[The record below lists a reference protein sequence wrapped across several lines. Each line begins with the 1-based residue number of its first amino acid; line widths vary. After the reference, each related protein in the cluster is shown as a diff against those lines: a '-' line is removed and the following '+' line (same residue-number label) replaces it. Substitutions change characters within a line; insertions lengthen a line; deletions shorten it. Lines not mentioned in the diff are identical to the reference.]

1 MPKRLVDILIEQGKL
16 TEENLHK
23 AELHSRQ
30 NGTGLTESLMAL
42 GFVKE
47 EDLTMALAKQLSVP
61 YASWENNI
69 LNSEKDQNLNDIIDE
84 KFARENNVLPL
95 FMEENSIAIAMID
108 PSNVL
113 LLDNLKMMTGLEI
126 QPFIAPKS
134 QLLAALDRF
143 YSKKD
148 QLSEVVSEKVDDLTV
163 DTDTAE
169 SDAALENLGS
179 AEGKLD
185 LDKESAIGGAGSH
198 YVRMVNAILR
208 QAMSERVSDIHLE
221 LFDERVSLRFRI
233 DGSLYE
239 KTPPPRESVSAI
251 ISRIKILSRL
261 DIAEKRLPQDGSFA
275 VKFHN
280 RTIELRVS
288 VCPTVFG
295 EKLVLRILDKGTGEL
310 NIDKLGFEPR
320 QKKDF
325 LEACAMPHGLI
336 FLTGPTGSGKTTTL
350 NAVLT
355 TIKTPEL
362 NYMTLEDPVE
372 YKLAGISQV
381 QVKPQIGLTFAAG
394 LRSFLRQDPDV
405 ILVGEVRDSETAESC
420 LKAAMTGHLVLS
432 TLHTNEAIGAIPRM
446 IDMGVEPFLLASS
459 LALVAAQRLV
469 RVLCPYCKT
478 PYLPSKDEMDLISKE
493 VMLPESD
500 KQSWTF
506 FKPVGCPRCN
516 GIGYKGRKA
525 IYEVFKINEETRNT
539 IYKTKDLIELR
550 KAATSTGAWNL
561 RASAWRKAVRGITSI
576 DEVMQVTMS
585 EE

>member
-1 MPKRLVDILIEQGKL
+1 MPKRLVDILVEMGKL
-16 TEENLHK
+16 SEENLHK

-30 NGTGLTESLMAL
+30 NDTSLTDSLLSL
-42 GFVKE
+42 GFVKD
-47 EDLTMALAKQLSVP
+47 EDLAMATSKQLSVP
-61 YASWENNI
+61 YASWENGI
-69 LNSEKDQNLNDIIDE
+69 LNSEKDQNLSDIIDE
-84 KFARENNVLPL
+84 KFARENLVLPL
-95 FMEENSIAIAMID
+95 FMEENSIAVAMIE

-134 QLLAALDRF
+134 QLFAALDRF

-148 QLSEVVSEKVDDLTV
+148 QLSDVVSEKIDEIN
-163 DTDTAE
+163 DTET
-169 SDAALENLGS
+169 SDAGLENIG
-179 AEGKLD
+179 AAGDKLD
-185 LDKESAIGGAGSH
+185 LDKETLVGGAGSH

-239 KTPPPRESVSAI
+239 RTPPPREAVAAI

-295 EKLVLRILDKGTGEL
+295 EKLVLRILDKGTGDL

-320 QKKDF
+320 QKRDF

-478 PYLPSKDEMDLISKE
+478 PYIPTKEELELIYKE
-493 VMLPESD
+493 SMLPESD
-500 KQSWTF
+500 RQSWTF
-506 FKPVGCPRCN
+506 FKPVGCARCN
-516 GIGYKGRKA
+516 DIGYQGRKA
-525 IYEVFKINEETRNT
+525 IYEVFKINDATRNT

-550 KAATSTGAWNL
+550 KAATSSGAWNL

-576 DEVMQVTMS
+576 DEVMAVTMS

>member
-1 MPKRLVDILIEQGKL
+1 MPKKLVDILIEQGKL
-16 TEENLHK
+16 TEENLRK

-30 NGTGLTESLMAL
+30 NDTAITDSLVAL

-47 EDLTMALAKQLSVP
+47 EDITMATSKQLSVP
-61 YASWENNI
+61 YASWENGI
-69 LNSEKDQNLNDIIDE
+69 LNSERDQNLSDIIDE
-84 KFARENNVLPL
+84 KFARENLVLPL
-95 FMEENSIAIAMID
+95 FMEETSIAIAMIE

-148 QLSEVVSEKVDDLTV
+148 QLSDVVAEKATDLN
-163 DTDTAE
+163 DTAE
-169 SDAALENLGS
+169 NDTSLENIGS

-185 LDKESAIGGAGSH
+185 LDKESLVGGSGSH

-208 QAMSERVSDIHLE
+208 QAMSERASDIHLE

-233 DGSLYE
+233 DGALYE
-239 KTPPPRESVSAI
+239 RTPPPREAVAAI

-295 EKLVLRILDKGTGEL
+295 EKLVLRILDKGAGEL
-310 NIDKLGFEPR
+310 SIDKLGFEPR

-355 TIKTPEL
+355 TIKTTEL

-478 PYLPSKDEMDLISKE
+478 PYLPTKEELDLISKE
-493 VMLPESD
+493 SMLPEND
-500 KQSWTF
+500 KQTWTF

-516 GIGYKGRKA
+516 DIGYKGRKA
-525 IYEVFKINEETRNT
+525 IYEVFKMNDATRNT
-539 IYKTKDLIELR
+539 IYKTKDLMELR
-550 KAATSTGAWNL
+550 KAAMSTGAWNL
-561 RASAWRKAVRGITSI
+561 RASAWRKAIRGITSI
-576 DEVMQVTMS
+576 NEVLQVTMS

>member
-1 MPKRLVDILIEQGKL
+1 MPKKLVDILIEQGKL

-30 NGTGLTESLMAL
+30 NDISLNESLLAL

-47 EDLTMALAKQLSVP
+47 EDLTIAASKQLSVP
-61 YASWENNI
+61 YASWENGI
-69 LNSEKDQNLNDIIDE
+69 LNSEKDQNLSDIIDE
-84 KFARENNVLPL
+84 KFARENLVLPL
-95 FMEENSIAIAMID
+95 FMEEDSIAVAMAE

-134 QLLAALDRF
+134 QLFAALDRF

-148 QLSEVVSEKVDDLTV
+148 QLSDVVAEKESAI
-163 DTDTAE
+163 TDTGE
-169 SDAALENLGS
+169 SDADLDKIGTAGD
-179 AEGKLD
+179 KLD
-185 LDKESAIGGAGSH
+185 LDKETLVGGAGSH

-208 QAMSERVSDIHLE
+208 QAMSERSSDIHLE

-239 KTPPPRESVSAI
+239 RTPPPREAVAAI

-295 EKLVLRILDKGTGEL
+295 EKLVLRILDKGAGEL

-320 QKKDF
+320 QKRDF

-432 TLHTNEAIGAIPRM
+432 TLHTNDAIGAIPRM

-478 PYLPSKDEMDLISKE
+478 PYIPSKEEFDLVCKE
-493 VMLPESD
+493 SMLPESD
-500 KQSWTF
+500 RQTWTF

-516 GIGYKGRKA
+516 DIGYQGRKA
-525 IYEVFKINEETRNT
+525 IYEVFKINDATRNT

-550 KAATSTGAWNL
+550 KASVSTGAWNL
-561 RASAWRKAVRGITSI
+561 RASAWRKAVRGVTSI
-576 DEVMQVTMS
+576 EEVMAVTMS